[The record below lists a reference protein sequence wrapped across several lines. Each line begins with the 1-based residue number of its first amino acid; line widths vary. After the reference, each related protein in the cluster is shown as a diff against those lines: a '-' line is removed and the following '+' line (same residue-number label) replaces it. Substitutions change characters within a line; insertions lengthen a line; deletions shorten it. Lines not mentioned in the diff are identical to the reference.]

1 MLGRDLMSSKR
12 QGKQRATAMEG
23 SMNRVSPNFRASRA
37 SMMAADALFE
47 DASGNKEGPDCRTS
61 ATSSDGLRRFLEA
74 AQSDTA
80 HRAAASST
88 TANHHGEAAGVT
100 PAVQTVEKRINQLE
114 EMTGTDL
121 DGDGDIGEDG
131 HFNRD
136 LEA

>member
-1 MLGRDLMSSKR
+1 MSSKR
-12 QGKQRATAMEG
+12 QGKQRAAAMER
-23 SMNRVSPNFRASRA
+23 SMNGVSPNFRTNRA

-47 DASGNKEGPDCRTS
+47 DASGNKEGPGCRTS

-80 HRAAASST
+80 HRATASST
-88 TANHHGEAAGVT
+88 TANHHHEAAGVT
-100 PAVQTVEKRINQLE
+100 PAILTVEKRINQLE
-114 EMTGTDL
+114 ETMGTDL